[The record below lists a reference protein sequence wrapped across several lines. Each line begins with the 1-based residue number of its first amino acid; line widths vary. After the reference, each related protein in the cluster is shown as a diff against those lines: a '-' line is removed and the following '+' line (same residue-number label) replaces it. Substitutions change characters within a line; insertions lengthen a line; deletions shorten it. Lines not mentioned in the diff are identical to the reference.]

1 LEEEVLDTTI
11 NGHDDDG
18 DDDGA
23 DDGAENIDEPQGSNP
38 INVDSKQSL
47 VCHIS
52 CADVPKLEFCLAST
66 EIILDL
72 LKSLHGPVCKRS
84 GCNRQL
90 HFRKSFVGTCLVV
103 NWCHACLAT
112 LVEGILTQDILFI
125 ILHVYHSISANNWAV
140 HIIHKEL
147 SSFVGKQVVLIWLIN
162 LVNIET

>member
-1 LEEEVLDTTI
+1 MTFLVPAIQRFEVDEHERVSLEEEVLDTTI

-103 NWCHACLAT
+103 NWSCMSGHFGGRYINTRHFIYYFAC
-112 LVEGILTQDILFI
+112 V
-125 ILHVYHSISANNWAV
+125 S
-140 HIIHKEL
+140 
-147 SSFVGKQVVLIWLIN
+147 
-162 LVNIET
+162 